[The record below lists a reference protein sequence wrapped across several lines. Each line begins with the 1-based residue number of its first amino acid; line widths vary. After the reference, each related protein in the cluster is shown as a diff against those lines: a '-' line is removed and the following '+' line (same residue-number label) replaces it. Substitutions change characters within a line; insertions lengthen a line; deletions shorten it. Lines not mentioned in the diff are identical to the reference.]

1 MRNAVWRAGDTALI
15 VAPSGRAKRWNQLP
29 EFLVVTKPHVQP
41 TRPSGRRSPREIAY
55 HCFPCGL
62 FLCMVTL
69 SALSLV
75 PLVRGALVSLVLL
88 LCSGHLRPMS
98 TLKAVD
104 GQVMLTLASAIG
116 FGASLKAS
124 GLAEVIVDLITSA
137 VTQPLPALALLA
149 CSTVLI
155 TELVTNNAAAVIMF
169 PIGVGV
175 ADRLGVSYIP
185 FVMSLMAAASTSFA
199 SPVGYT
205 TNLMVLGPGGYKM
218 IDFLKTGL
226 LLDVLITAANVLL
239 CPVIWPF

>member
-124 GLAEVIVDLITSA
+124 GTASVCTSLTLASHSHRAGRSHRGPYHVCRD
-137 VTQPLPALALLA
+137 
-149 CSTVLI
+149 
-155 TELVTNNAAAVIMF
+155 AAAARTRSACVF
-169 PIGVGV
+169 HRPHHR
-175 ADRLGVSYIP
+175 ARNQQRCCRYHVSH
-185 FVMSLMAAASTSFA
+185 
-199 SPVGYT
+199 
-205 TNLMVLGPGGYKM
+205 
-218 IDFLKTGL
+218 
-226 LLDVLITAANVLL
+226 
-239 CPVIWPF
+239 WRRRR